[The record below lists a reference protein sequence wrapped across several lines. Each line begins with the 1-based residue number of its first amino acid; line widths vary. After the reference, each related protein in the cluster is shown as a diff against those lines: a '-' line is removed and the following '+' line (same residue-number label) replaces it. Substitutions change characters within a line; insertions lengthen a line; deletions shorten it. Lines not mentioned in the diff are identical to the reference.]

1 MLKKDMNATIN
12 YGYKIMANYTTPDSI
27 TVSYHP
33 YHDSYCSDYKY
44 ISYRTLKDTLTVKNV
59 MNKPF
64 AFNAEEKLEEYIYEH
79 FDRCDILEMGTYIY
93 QIIREKAYD
102 IIIEI
107 LDEAKE
113 DYIIDNE
120 EQVVDVIIENI
131 DFDSLYEL
139 VDDIVHAPQTM
150 EEKLAEVGMSQKDF
164 L

>member
-102 IIIEI
+102 IISETSSLPAICGRVCPQEKQC
-107 LDEAKE
+107 EAKC
-113 DYIIDNE
+113 
-120 EQVVDVIIENI
+120 VKVLKENQFQL
-131 DFDSLYEL
+131 DL
-139 VDDIVHAPQTM
+139 
-150 EEKLAEVGMSQKDF
+150 
-164 L
+164 